1 MTGDV
6 RAASA
11 AATDGAFA
19 AVFDANAARLVR
31 FAAFLGAE
39 DAEDVVQE
47 AFCRLYA
54 RRATFTG
61 DVHQAGAYLH
71 RTVLNLVRDRGRRH
85 VRTVR
90 ILRLH
95 HRDAERVAPSVELL
109 SQASEEGRRLVA
121 ALGCLPRRRREAVT
135 LRFWLDLSYSEIAA
149 AMGTSVGA
157 AKSAV
162 SRGIDDLHRHLE
174 QP

>member
-1 MTGDV
+1 MTGV
-6 RAASA
+6 TGVTG
-11 AATDGAFA
+11 ATTEHAFA

-54 RRATFTG
+54 RRDSFDG
-61 DVHQAGAYLH
+61 EVRQAGAYLN

-90 ILRLH
+90 VLRLH
-95 HRDAERVAPSVELL
+95 HREAERVVPSVESL
-109 SQASEEGRRLVA
+109 SLASDEGRRLVA
-121 ALGCLPRRRREAVT
+121 ALGHLPRRRREAVT
-135 LRFWLDLSYSEIAA
+135 LRFWLDLSYSEIAD